1 MPLVNTQRFTF
12 PETVPLTQW
21 DNGSIR
27 VGGTRV
33 TLDTVIARF
42 QVGDTPEEIQNGF
55 PSLTIEQVNATI
67 DWYLNHKAEA
77 DQYLEEGERE
87 AQKIRQQI
95 ESDPEY
101 QARRKELHRRA
112 AELRRTRQL
121 TGT

>member
-1 MPLVNTQRFTF
+1 MTKRFNF
-12 PETVPLTQW
+12 PDTVPLTQEE
-21 DNGSIR
+21 NGSIR

-33 TLDTVIARF
+33 TLDTVIGRF
-42 QVGDTPEEIQNGF
+42 QVGNTPEKIEDSF
-55 PSLTIEQVNATI
+55 PSLTLSQIKATI
-67 DWYLNHKAEA
+67 EWYLNHKAEA
-77 DQYLEEGERE
+77 DEYLEEGQRE
-87 AQKIRQQI
+87 AEKIRQRI

>member
-42 QVGDTPEEIQNGF
+42 QVGDTPEEIQSGF
-55 PSLTIEQVNATI
+55 PSLTLEQVDATI

-77 DQYLEEGERE
+77 DEYLEEGEIE
-87 AQKIRQQI
+87 AQRIRQHI

>member
-1 MPLVNTQRFTF
+1 MTLVNTKRFTF
-12 PETVPLTQW
+12 PETVPLTQL

-42 QVGDTPEEIQNGF
+42 QVGDTPKEIQSGF
-55 PSLTIEQVNATI
+55 PSITLEQINATI

-77 DQYLEEGERE
+77 DEYLEEGCRE
-87 AQKIRQQI
+87 AEKLLQRLK
-95 ESDPEY
+95 SDPEH
-101 QARRKELHRRA
+101 QAMRKEIHRRA